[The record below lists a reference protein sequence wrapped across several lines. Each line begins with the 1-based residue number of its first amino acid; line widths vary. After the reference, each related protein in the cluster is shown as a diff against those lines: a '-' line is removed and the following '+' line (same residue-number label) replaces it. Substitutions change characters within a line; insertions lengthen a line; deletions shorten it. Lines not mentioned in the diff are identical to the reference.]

1 MIYREDSEREFNI
14 DVVALEVLRR
24 AAEDFATVSDG
35 WARFPDL
42 LEENWERVGSRVF
55 DMIAELAQAREIPD
69 PMDQNSVPDGFWN
82 ELQWVAQQK
91 LGGPW

>member
-1 MIYREDSEREFNI
+1 MNDQEDSEREFNI

-24 AAEDFATVSDG
+24 AAVDFNTVEDG

-42 LEENWERVGSRVF
+42 LEDNWERVVSRVY
-55 DMIAELAQAREIPD
+55 DMVAEIAQAHDIPD
-69 PMDQNSVPDGFWN
+69 PLDENSGPDGFWN